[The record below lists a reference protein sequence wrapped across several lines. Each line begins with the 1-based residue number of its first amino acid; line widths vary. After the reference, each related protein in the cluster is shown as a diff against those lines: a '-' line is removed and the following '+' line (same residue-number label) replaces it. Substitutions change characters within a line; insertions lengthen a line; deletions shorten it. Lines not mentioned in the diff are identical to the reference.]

1 MIIETSARVSWRRVR
16 NIHNY
21 SFENVKKFLKCRKE
35 SGSIHCMII
44 NHKVIFHLNINIFS
58 WYNVAIR
65 QWYGSISNALEY
77 EKNEIISASCERG
90 Y

>member
-1 MIIETSARVSWRRVR
+1 
-16 NIHNY
+16 
-21 SFENVKKFLKCRKE
+21 
-35 SGSIHCMII
+35 MII